1 MEIVQRQWDRYYV
14 LDSGKNYK
22 VKKLIIS
29 PGKSLS
35 MQRHFKRNELWQVVS
50 GEGEFYCSI
59 DGCSE
64 SIKVSPFFHIKI
76 ESEEWHQ
83 VKNTGIEPLVI
94 IEIQTGICEES
105 DIERRN

>member
-35 MQRHFKRNELWQVVS
+35 MQRHLKRDELWQVVS
-50 GEGEFYCSI
+50 GKGRIFN
-59 DGCSE
+59 DD
-64 SIKVSPFFHIKI
+64 IKHFIQPTQVIHILK
-76 ESEEWHQ
+76 EEWHQ
-83 VKNTGIEPLVI
+83 VENLSDTEPLVI